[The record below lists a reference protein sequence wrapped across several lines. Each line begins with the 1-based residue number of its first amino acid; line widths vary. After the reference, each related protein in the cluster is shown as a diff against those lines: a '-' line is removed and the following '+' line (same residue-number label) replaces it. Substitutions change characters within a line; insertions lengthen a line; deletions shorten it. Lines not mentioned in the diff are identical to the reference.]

1 MEVDSRRPRGIAVG
15 DPHHGPAGTEPA
27 PLGREPVHRPNGT
40 TTPSRASLPW
50 MLVNTSSSRSMQS
63 RIRRSST
70 SSVPTPARVRTS
82 GPGAPQPR
90 PRPAARRSLPLAAVA
105 DQPGGHRGL
114 DIPTR
119 GLAIHPRPLTR
130 RAQPLPA
137 QPAAQLPESR
147 SPPPPETPLDSS
159 RSLDLNGSVAVAPR
173 HHGVRHAGGP
183 TTGNPGGPMNVA
195 RIGSDRSHDGGRRH
209 DRGNSP
215 TSVRKGQSPR

>member
-1 MEVDSRRPRGIAVG
+1 LTRGDPCRQACWGPSQNAHGLKADRMEVDPRRPRGIAVG
-15 DPHHGPAGTEPA
+15 DPHRGPAGTEPA
-27 PLGREPVHRPNGT
+27 PLGREPVHRRTAPR
-40 TTPSRASLPW
+40 PRAGPACRGYWS
-50 MLVNTSSSRSMQS
+50 
-63 RIRRSST
+63 
-70 SSVPTPARVRTS
+70 TPARRARCSPGS
-82 GPGAPQPR
+82 GA
-90 PRPAARRSLPLAAVA
+90 PRPAAFPRLPVSGPPGRAHRSHDRAQQLVAQLPLAAVA

-173 HHGVRHAGGP
+173 HDGVRHAGGP
-183 TTGNPGGPMNVA
+183 TATWVVP
-195 RIGSDRSHDGGRRH
+195 
-209 DRGNSP
+209 
-215 TSVRKGQSPR
+215 